1 MKTER
6 ENISWPDA
14 AGLVLAAWLAVWVQA
29 TFDTPRNILGVR
41 MDVLSGLM
49 VCAGIWHGILGVALA
64 GFTGGVLLDILSA
77 NRLGASAAPLLMV
90 GGLIHANRRLL
101 TCERAWPQFILGFF
115 TGMIVPALQW
125 LLLIALRQQPLTG
138 PGTAWQLIA
147 TGLMGG
153 AATPAWFLLA
163 RRFQKAVQ
171 YPNLNES
178 SFRTDREIVRGR
190 S

>member
-1 MKTER
+1 MRNER

-29 TFDTPRNILGVR
+29 TFDTPRNLLGVR
-41 MDVLSGLM
+41 LDALSGLM
-49 VCAGIWHGILGVALA
+49 VCAAIRHGILGAALT
-64 GFTGGVLLDILSA
+64 GFAGGVLLDILSA

-90 GGLIHANRRLL
+90 GGMIHANRRLL
-101 TCERAWPQFILGFF
+101 TCGRAWPQFLLGFF
-115 TGMIVPALQW
+115 AGMIVSALQW
-125 LLLIALRQQPLTG
+125 VLLIALRQQPLTG
-138 PGTAWQLIA
+138 PGTAWQLMA

-153 AATPAWFLLA
+153 AATPMWFLLA
-163 RRFQKAVQ
+163 GRFQKAVQ
-171 YPNLNES
+171 YPSLNET